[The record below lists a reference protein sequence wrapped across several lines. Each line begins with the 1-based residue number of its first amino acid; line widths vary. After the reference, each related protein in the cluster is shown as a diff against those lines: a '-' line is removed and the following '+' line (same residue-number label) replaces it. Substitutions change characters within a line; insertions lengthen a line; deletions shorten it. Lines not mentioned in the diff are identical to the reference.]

1 MKIKKIE
8 EIGEFGL
15 INRINS
21 KFNSNRKSTIV
32 GIGDDSAIIDNSKS
46 LTLITSDML
55 IEGIHFDLSFSP
67 LKHLGYKSV
76 VVNLSDIYS
85 MNGCPNQIILNIGIS
100 SKFSL
105 KAIDEFYDGIKIACD
120 EYFVDL
126 VGGDTTSSI
135 TGMVISCTAIGTVLK
150 KNISLRSGAKEHDV
164 LCVSG
169 DLGRSFL
176 VLKIL
181 QREKRVFLNN
191 PEMQPKLNSYKN
203 IIEKQLRPVA
213 RVDIINILKEYKI
226 IPSSMIDI
234 SDGLA
239 SEILHLSEASNLGA
253 KIFEEKLPILEET
266 KLVAK
271 EFDLNFSNCALN
283 GGEEYELLFSI
294 TPNEYELIKKNNIDI
309 KPIGYFTKDKSKK
322 IVLSNGKEDELKS
335 FGWKHFNQ
343 LF

>member
-21 KFNSNRKSTIV
+21 KFNSNRKSTII

-55 IEGIHFDLSFSP
+55 IEGVHFDLSFFP

-76 VVNLSDIYS
+76 VVNLSDIYA

-120 EYFVDL
+120 EYSVDL

-150 KNISLRSGAKEHDV
+150 KNISLRTGAKENDV

-176 VLKIL
+176 GLKIL

-239 SEILHLSEASNLGA
+239 SEILHLSEASNLGV

-271 EFDLNFSNCALN
+271 EFDLNFSNCVLN

-309 KPIGYFTKDKSKK
+309 KAIGYFIKDKSKK
-322 IVLSNGKEDELKS
+322 IVLSNDKEDELKS
-335 FGWKHFNQ
+335 FGWKHFN
-343 LF
+343 

>member
-21 KFNSNRKSTIV
+21 KFNSNRKSTII

-55 IEGIHFDLSFSP
+55 IEGVHFDLSFFP

-76 VVNLSDIYS
+76 VVNLSDIFA
-85 MNGCPNQIILNIGIS
+85 MNGCPDQIILNIGIS

-120 EYFVDL
+120 EYSVDL

-150 KNISLRSGAKEHDV
+150 KNISLRSGAKENDV

-176 VLKIL
+176 GLKIL

-203 IIEKQLRPVA
+203 IIEKQLRPIA
-213 RVDIINILKEYKI
+213 RVDIINILKENKI

-239 SEILHLSEASNLGA
+239 SEILHLSEASNLGV

-322 IVLSNGKEDELKS
+322 IVLSNNKEDELKS
-335 FGWKHFNQ
+335 FGWKHFN
-343 LF
+343 

>member
-15 INRINS
+15 INRIDS
-21 KFNSNRKSTIV
+21 KFNRNRKSTII

-55 IEGIHFDLSFSP
+55 IEGIHFDLSFFP

-176 VLKIL
+176 GLKIL

-191 PEMQPKLNSYKN
+191 PEMQPKLNIYKN

-253 KIFEEKLPILEET
+253 TIFEEKLPILEET

>member
-15 INRINS
+15 INRIDS
-21 KFNSNRKSTIV
+21 KFNSNRKSTII

-55 IEGIHFDLSFSP
+55 IEGIHFDLSFFP

-176 VLKIL
+176 GLKIL

-213 RVDIINILKEYKI
+213 RVDIINILKKYKI

-239 SEILHLSEASNLGA
+239 SEILHLSEASNLGV

-271 EFDLNFSNCALN
+271 EFGLNFSNCALN

-309 KPIGYFTKDKSKK
+309 KAIGYFIKDKSKK
-322 IVLSNGKEDELKS
+322 IVLLNDKEDELKS
-335 FGWKHFNQ
+335 FGWKHFN
-343 LF
+343 

>member
-21 KFNSNRKSTIV
+21 KFNSNRKSTII

-55 IEGIHFDLSFSP
+55 IEGIHFDLSFFP

-176 VLKIL
+176 GLKIL

-239 SEILHLSEASNLGA
+239 SEILHLSEASNLGV

-309 KPIGYFTKDKSKK
+309 KPIGYFIKDKSKK
-322 IVLSNGKEDELKS
+322 IVLSNDKEDELKS
-335 FGWKHFNQ
+335 FGWKHFN
-343 LF
+343 

>member
-15 INRINS
+15 INRIDS
-21 KFNSNRKSTIV
+21 KFNSNRKSTII

-55 IEGIHFDLSFSP
+55 IEGIHFDLSFFP

-176 VLKIL
+176 GLKIL

-191 PEMQPKLNSYKN
+191 PEMQPKLNIYKN

-335 FGWKHFNQ
+335 FGWKHFKQ

>member
-21 KFNSNRKSTIV
+21 KFNSNRKSTII

-55 IEGIHFDLSFSP
+55 IEGVHFDLSFFP

-76 VVNLSDIYS
+76 VVNLSDIYA

-120 EYFVDL
+120 EYSVDL

-150 KNISLRSGAKEHDV
+150 KNISLRSGAKENDV

-176 VLKIL
+176 GLKIL

-213 RVDIINILKEYKI
+213 RVDIINILKENKI

-239 SEILHLSEASNLGA
+239 SEILHLSEASNLGV

-271 EFDLNFSNCALN
+271 EFDLNFLNCALN

-322 IVLSNGKEDELKS
+322 IVLSNDKEDELKS
-335 FGWKHFNQ
+335 FGWKHFN
-343 LF
+343 

>member
-8 EIGEFGL
+8 EIGEVGL

-21 KFNSNRKSTIV
+21 KFNSNRKSTII

-55 IEGIHFDLSFSP
+55 IEGVHFDLSFFP

-76 VVNLSDIYS
+76 VVNLSDIFA
-85 MNGCPNQIILNIGIS
+85 MNGCPDQIILNIGIS

-120 EYFVDL
+120 EYSVDL

-150 KNISLRSGAKEHDV
+150 KNISLRSGAKENDV

-176 VLKIL
+176 GLKIL

-213 RVDIINILKEYKI
+213 RVDIINILKENKI

-239 SEILHLSEASNLGA
+239 SEILHLSEASNLGV

-322 IVLSNGKEDELKS
+322 IVLSNNKEDELKS
-335 FGWKHFNQ
+335 FGWKHFN
-343 LF
+343 

>member
-21 KFNSNRKSTIV
+21 KFNSNRKSTII

-55 IEGIHFDLSFSP
+55 IEGVHFDLSFFP

-76 VVNLSDIYS
+76 VVNLSDIYA
-85 MNGCPNQIILNIGIS
+85 MNGFPNQIILNIGIS

-120 EYFVDL
+120 EYSVDL

-176 VLKIL
+176 GLKIL
-181 QREKRVFLNN
+181 QREKRIFLNN

-239 SEILHLSEASNLGA
+239 SEILHLSEASNLGV

-271 EFDLNFSNCALN
+271 EFGLNFSNCALN

-309 KPIGYFTKDKSKK
+309 KPIGYFIKDKSKK
-322 IVLSNGKEDELKS
+322 IVLSNDKEDELKS
-335 FGWKHFNQ
+335 FGWKHFN
-343 LF
+343 

>member
-15 INRINS
+15 INRIDS
-21 KFNSNRKSTIV
+21 KFNSNRKSTII

-55 IEGIHFDLSFSP
+55 IEGVHFDLSFFP

-176 VLKIL
+176 GLKIL

-191 PEMQPKLNSYKN
+191 PEMQPKLNTYKN

-213 RVDIINILKEYKI
+213 RVDIINILKDYKI

-253 KIFEEKLPILEET
+253 TIFEEKLPILEET

-335 FGWKHFNQ
+335 FGWKHFKQ

>member
-21 KFNSNRKSTIV
+21 KFNSNRKSTII

-55 IEGIHFDLSFSP
+55 IEGVHFDLSFFP

-76 VVNLSDIYS
+76 VVNLSDIYA

-120 EYFVDL
+120 EYSVDL
-126 VGGDTTSSI
+126 VGGDTSSSI

-176 VLKIL
+176 GLKIL

-213 RVDIINILKEYKI
+213 RVDIINILKKYKI

-239 SEILHLSEASNLGA
+239 SEILHLSEASNLGV

-271 EFDLNFSNCALN
+271 EFGLNFSNCALN

-322 IVLSNGKEDELKS
+322 IVLSNDKEDELKS
-335 FGWKHFNQ
+335 FGWKHFN
-343 LF
+343 

>member
-15 INRINS
+15 INRIDS
-21 KFNSNRKSTIV
+21 KFNSNRKSTII

-55 IEGIHFDLSFSP
+55 IEGVHFDLSFFP

-126 VGGDTTSSI
+126 VGGDTTTSI

-176 VLKIL
+176 GLKIL

-191 PEMQPKLNSYKN
+191 PEMQPKLNIYKN

-213 RVDIINILKEYKI
+213 RVDIINILKDYKI

-335 FGWKHFNQ
+335 FGWKHFNE

>member
-21 KFNSNRKSTIV
+21 KFNSNRKSTII
-32 GIGDDSAIIDNSKS
+32 GIGDDSAIIDHSKS

-55 IEGIHFDLSFSP
+55 IEGVHFDLSFFP

-76 VVNLSDIYS
+76 VVNLSDIFA
-85 MNGCPNQIILNIGIS
+85 MNGCPDQIILNIGIS

-120 EYFVDL
+120 EYSVDL

-135 TGMVISCTAIGTVLK
+135 TGMVISCTAIGTVLQ
-150 KNISLRSGAKEHDV
+150 KNISLRSGAKENDV

-176 VLKIL
+176 GLKIL

-213 RVDIINILKEYKI
+213 RVDIINILKDYKI

-239 SEILHLSEASNLGA
+239 SEILHLSEASNLGV

-294 TPNEYELIKKNNIDI
+294 SPNEYELIKKNNIDI

-322 IVLSNGKEDELKS
+322 IVLSNNKEDELKS
-335 FGWKHFNQ
+335 FGWKHFN
-343 LF
+343 

>member
-21 KFNSNRKSTIV
+21 KFNSNRKSTII
-32 GIGDDSAIIDNSKS
+32 GIGDDSALIDNSKS

-55 IEGIHFDLSFSP
+55 IEGVHFDLSFFP

-76 VVNLSDIYS
+76 VVNLSDIYA
-85 MNGCPNQIILNIGIS
+85 MNGCPDQIILNIGIS

-120 EYFVDL
+120 EYSVDL

-150 KNISLRSGAKEHDV
+150 KNISLRSGAKENDV

-176 VLKIL
+176 GLKIL
-181 QREKRVFLNN
+181 QREKRIFLNN

-239 SEILHLSEASNLGA
+239 SEILHLSEASNLGV

-322 IVLSNGKEDELKS
+322 IVLSNDKEDELKS
-335 FGWKHFNQ
+335 FGWKHFN
-343 LF
+343 

>member
-1 MKIKKIE
+1 MKIKKIK

-21 KFNSNRKSTIV
+21 KFNSNRKSTII

-55 IEGIHFDLSFSP
+55 IEGVHFDLSFFP

-76 VVNLSDIYS
+76 VVNLSDIYA
-85 MNGCPNQIILNIGIS
+85 MNGYPDQIILNIGIS

-120 EYFVDL
+120 EYSVDL

-150 KNISLRSGAKEHDV
+150 KNISLRSGAKENDV

-176 VLKIL
+176 GLKIL

-213 RVDIINILKEYKI
+213 RVDIINILKENKI

-239 SEILHLSEASNLGA
+239 SEILHLSEASNLGV

-271 EFDLNFSNCALN
+271 EFDLNFSSCALN

-322 IVLSNGKEDELKS
+322 IVLSNDKEDELKS
-335 FGWKHFNQ
+335 FGWKHFN
-343 LF
+343 

>member
-15 INRINS
+15 INRIDS
-21 KFNSNRKSTIV
+21 KFNSNRKSTII

-55 IEGIHFDLSFSP
+55 IEGVHFDLSFFP

-176 VLKIL
+176 GLKIL

>member
-21 KFNSNRKSTIV
+21 KFNSNRKSTII

-55 IEGIHFDLSFSP
+55 IEGVHFDLSFFP

-76 VVNLSDIYS
+76 VVNLSDIYA

-120 EYFVDL
+120 EYSVDL
-126 VGGDTTSSI
+126 VGGDTSSSI

-150 KNISLRSGAKEHDV
+150 KNISLRSGAKENDV

-176 VLKIL
+176 GLKIL

-239 SEILHLSEASNLGA
+239 SEILHLSEASNLGV

-322 IVLSNGKEDELKS
+322 IVLSNDKEDELKS
-335 FGWKHFNQ
+335 FGWKHFN
-343 LF
+343 

>member
-15 INRINS
+15 INRIDS
-21 KFNSNRKSTIV
+21 KFNSNRKSTII

-176 VLKIL
+176 GLKIL

-191 PEMQPKLNSYKN
+191 PEMQPKLNTYKN

-213 RVDIINILKEYKI
+213 RVDIINILKDYKI

>member
-21 KFNSNRKSTIV
+21 KFNSNRKSTII

-55 IEGIHFDLSFSP
+55 IEGVHFDLSFFP

-76 VVNLSDIYS
+76 VVNLSDIYA
-85 MNGCPNQIILNIGIS
+85 MNGCPDQIILNIGIS

-120 EYFVDL
+120 EYSVDL

-150 KNISLRSGAKEHDV
+150 KNISLRSGAKENDV

-176 VLKIL
+176 GLKIL

-213 RVDIINILKEYKI
+213 RVDIINILKENKI

-239 SEILHLSEASNLGA
+239 SEILHLSEASNLGV

-271 EFDLNFSNCALN
+271 EFNLNFSNCALN

-309 KPIGYFTKDKSKK
+309 KAIGYFIKDKSKK
-322 IVLSNGKEDELKS
+322 IVLSNDKEDELKS
-335 FGWKHFNQ
+335 FGWKHFN
-343 LF
+343 

>member
-15 INRINS
+15 INRIDS
-21 KFNSNRKSTIV
+21 KFNSNRKSTII

-55 IEGIHFDLSFSP
+55 IEGIHFDLSFFP

-176 VLKIL
+176 GLKIL

-191 PEMQPKLNSYKN
+191 PEMQPKLNTYKN

-213 RVDIINILKEYKI
+213 RVDIINILKDYKI

>member
-21 KFNSNRKSTIV
+21 KFNSNRKSTII

-55 IEGIHFDLSFSP
+55 IEGIHFDLSFFP

-76 VVNLSDIYS
+76 VVNLSDIYA

-120 EYFVDL
+120 EYSVDL

-176 VLKIL
+176 GLKIL

-213 RVDIINILKEYKI
+213 RVDIINILKKYKI

-239 SEILHLSEASNLGA
+239 SEILHLSEASNLGV

-309 KPIGYFTKDKSKK
+309 KPIGYFIKDKSKK
-322 IVLSNGKEDELKS
+322 IVLSNDKEDELKS
-335 FGWKHFNQ
+335 FGWKHFN
-343 LF
+343 

>member
-15 INRINS
+15 INRIDS
-21 KFNSNRKSTIV
+21 KFNSNRKSTII

-55 IEGIHFDLSFSP
+55 IEGIHFDLSFFP

-176 VLKIL
+176 GLKIL

-213 RVDIINILKEYKI
+213 RVDIINILKDYKI

-322 IVLSNGKEDELKS
+322 IVLLNDKEDELKF
-335 FGWKHFNQ
+335 FGWKHFN
-343 LF
+343 

>member
-21 KFNSNRKSTIV
+21 KFNSNRKSTII
-32 GIGDDSAIIDNSKS
+32 GIGDDSAIIDHSKS

-55 IEGIHFDLSFSP
+55 IEGVHFDLSFFP

-76 VVNLSDIYS
+76 VVNLSDIFA
-85 MNGCPNQIILNIGIS
+85 MNGCPDQIMLNIGIS

-120 EYFVDL
+120 EYSVDL

-150 KNISLRSGAKEHDV
+150 KNISLRSGAKENDV

-176 VLKIL
+176 GLKIL

-213 RVDIINILKEYKI
+213 RVDIINILKENKI

-239 SEILHLSEASNLGA
+239 SEILHLSEASNLGV

-322 IVLSNGKEDELKS
+322 IVLSNNKEDELKS
-335 FGWKHFNQ
+335 FGWKHFN
-343 LF
+343 

>member
-15 INRINS
+15 INRIDS
-21 KFNSNRKSTIV
+21 KFNSNRKSTII

-55 IEGIHFDLSFSP
+55 IEGIHFDLSFFP

-126 VGGDTTSSI
+126 VGGDTTTSI

-176 VLKIL
+176 GLKIL

-191 PEMQPKLNSYKN
+191 PEMQPKLNNYKN

>member
-21 KFNSNRKSTIV
+21 KFNSNRKSTII

-55 IEGIHFDLSFSP
+55 IEGVHFDLSFFP

-76 VVNLSDIYS
+76 VVNLSDIYA
-85 MNGCPNQIILNIGIS
+85 MNGCPDQIILNIGIS

-120 EYFVDL
+120 EYSVDL

-150 KNISLRSGAKEHDV
+150 KNISLRSGAKENDV

-176 VLKIL
+176 GLKIL

-213 RVDIINILKEYKI
+213 RVDIINILKENKI

-239 SEILHLSEASNLGA
+239 SEILHLSEASNLGV

-271 EFDLNFSNCALN
+271 EFDLNFLNCALS

-322 IVLSNGKEDELKS
+322 IVLSNDKEDELKS
-335 FGWKHFNQ
+335 FGWKHFN
-343 LF
+343 

>member
-15 INRINS
+15 INRIDS
-21 KFNSNRKSTIV
+21 KFNSNRKSTII

-55 IEGIHFDLSFSP
+55 IEGIHFDLSFFP

-120 EYFVDL
+120 EYSVDL

-176 VLKIL
+176 GLKIL

-213 RVDIINILKEYKI
+213 RVDIINILKKYKI

-239 SEILHLSEASNLGA
+239 SEILHLSEASNLGV

-322 IVLSNGKEDELKS
+322 IVLLNDKEDELKS
-335 FGWKHFNQ
+335 FGWKHFN
-343 LF
+343 

>member
-8 EIGEFGL
+8 EIGEVGL
-15 INRINS
+15 INRIDS
-21 KFNSNRKSTIV
+21 KFNSNRKSTII

-55 IEGIHFDLSFSP
+55 IEGVHFDLSFFP

-76 VVNLSDIYS
+76 VVNLSDIYA

-120 EYFVDL
+120 EYSVDL

-176 VLKIL
+176 GLKIL

-191 PEMQPKLNSYKN
+191 PEMQPKLNTYKN

-253 KIFEEKLPILEET
+253 TIFEEKLPILEET

>member
-15 INRINS
+15 INRIDS
-21 KFNSNRKSTIV
+21 KFNSNRKSTII

-55 IEGIHFDLSFSP
+55 IEGIHFDLSFFP

-176 VLKIL
+176 GLKIL
-181 QREKRVFLNN
+181 QREKRVFLND

-213 RVDIINILKEYKI
+213 RVDIINILKDYKI

>member
-21 KFNSNRKSTIV
+21 KFNSNRKSTII

-55 IEGIHFDLSFSP
+55 IEGVHFDLSFFP

-76 VVNLSDIYS
+76 VVNLSDIYA
-85 MNGCPNQIILNIGIS
+85 MNGYPDQIILNIGIS

-120 EYFVDL
+120 EYSVDL

-150 KNISLRSGAKEHDV
+150 KNISLRSGAKENDV

-176 VLKIL
+176 GLKIL

-213 RVDIINILKEYKI
+213 RVDIINILKENKI

-239 SEILHLSEASNLGA
+239 SEILHLSEASNLGV

-322 IVLSNGKEDELKS
+322 IVLSNDKEDELKS
-335 FGWKHFNQ
+335 FGWKHFN
-343 LF
+343 

>member
-21 KFNSNRKSTIV
+21 KFNSNRKSTII
-32 GIGDDSAIIDNSKS
+32 GIGDDSAIIDHSKS

-55 IEGIHFDLSFSP
+55 IEGVHFDLSFFP

-76 VVNLSDIYS
+76 VVNLSDIYA
-85 MNGCPNQIILNIGIS
+85 MNGCPDQIMLNIGIS

-120 EYFVDL
+120 EYSVDL

-150 KNISLRSGAKEHDV
+150 KNISLRSGAKENDV

-176 VLKIL
+176 GLKIL

-203 IIEKQLRPVA
+203 IIEKQLRPIA
-213 RVDIINILKEYKI
+213 RVDIINILKENKI

-239 SEILHLSEASNLGA
+239 SEILHLSEASNLGV

-322 IVLSNGKEDELKS
+322 IVLSNNKEDELKS
-335 FGWKHFNQ
+335 FGWKHFN
-343 LF
+343 

>member
-15 INRINS
+15 INRIDS
-21 KFNSNRKSTIV
+21 KFNSNRKSTII

-55 IEGIHFDLSFSP
+55 IEGIHFDLSFFP

-126 VGGDTTSSI
+126 VGGDTTTSI

-176 VLKIL
+176 GLKIL

-191 PEMQPKLNSYKN
+191 PEMQPKLNTYKN

-213 RVDIINILKEYKI
+213 RVDIINILKDYKI

>member
-21 KFNSNRKSTIV
+21 KFNSNRKSTII

-55 IEGIHFDLSFSP
+55 IEGVHFDLSFFP

-76 VVNLSDIYS
+76 VVNLSDIYA
-85 MNGCPNQIILNIGIS
+85 MNGYPDQIILNIGIS

-120 EYFVDL
+120 EYSVDL

-150 KNISLRSGAKEHDV
+150 KNISLRSGAKENDV

-176 VLKIL
+176 GLKIL

-239 SEILHLSEASNLGA
+239 SEILHLSEASNLGV

-271 EFDLNFSNCALN
+271 EFDLNVSNCALN
-283 GGEEYELLFSI
+283 EGEEYELLFSI
-294 TPNEYELIKKNNIDI
+294 KLTL
-309 KPIGYFTKDKSKK
+309 T
-322 IVLSNGKEDELKS
+322 VLQFSRIS
-335 FGWKHFNQ
+335 FFK
-343 LF
+343 

>member
-8 EIGEFGL
+8 EIGEVGL
-15 INRINS
+15 INRIDS
-21 KFNSNRKSTIV
+21 KFNSNRKSTII

-55 IEGIHFDLSFSP
+55 IEGVHFDLSFFP

-176 VLKIL
+176 GLKIL

-191 PEMQPKLNSYKN
+191 PEMQPKLNTYKN

-213 RVDIINILKEYKI
+213 RVDIINILKDYKI

-322 IVLSNGKEDELKS
+322 IVLSNGKENELKS

>member
-15 INRINS
+15 INRIDS
-21 KFNSNRKSTIV
+21 KFNSNRKSTII

-55 IEGIHFDLSFSP
+55 IEGVHFDLSFFP

-126 VGGDTTSSI
+126 VGGDTTTSI

-176 VLKIL
+176 GLKIL

-191 PEMQPKLNSYKN
+191 PEMQPKLNTYKN

-213 RVDIINILKEYKI
+213 RVDIINILKDYKI

>member
-21 KFNSNRKSTIV
+21 KFNSNRKSTII
-32 GIGDDSAIIDNSKS
+32 GIGDDSAIIDHSKS

-55 IEGIHFDLSFSP
+55 IEGVHFDLSFFP

-76 VVNLSDIYS
+76 VVNLSDIFA
-85 MNGCPNQIILNIGIS
+85 MNGCPDQIILNIGIS

-120 EYFVDL
+120 EYSVDL

-150 KNISLRSGAKEHDV
+150 KNISLRSGAKENDV

-176 VLKIL
+176 GLKIL

-213 RVDIINILKEYKI
+213 RVDIINILKENKI

-239 SEILHLSEASNLGA
+239 SEILHLSEASNLGV

-322 IVLSNGKEDELKS
+322 IVLSNNKEDELKS
-335 FGWKHFNQ
+335 FGWKHFN
-343 LF
+343 

>member
-21 KFNSNRKSTIV
+21 KFNSNRKSTII

-55 IEGIHFDLSFSP
+55 IEGVHFDLSFFP

-176 VLKIL
+176 GLKIL

-213 RVDIINILKEYKI
+213 RVDIINILKKYKI

-239 SEILHLSEASNLGA
+239 SEILHLSEASNLGV

-271 EFDLNFSNCALN
+271 EFGLNFSNCALN

-322 IVLSNGKEDELKS
+322 IVLLNDKEDELKS
-335 FGWKHFNQ
+335 FGWKHFN
-343 LF
+343 